1 MKKHISVFSLIM
13 RESIY
18 RIFFTWLLSAG
29 VQITVFLLALKNL
42 KEEYIPTLTQVFDNS
57 YITVLFFIT
66 VIAVAVL
73 LCKTGMQFNSKTGY
87 TLRRLLISE
96 KAVFG
101 WQCIYNIIILML
113 TWLFEVVLCFMLLKI
128 GTNLLPEEFIT
139 NQSIYLAFY
148 KTQFI
153 QNLFAGRDIARIVRN
168 ILTVISLGVSF
179 SAFSYQWRRG
189 KKWLV
194 APLATAVLL
203 FYIMNIS
210 ELGYDIAS
218 IFAMLIALVT
228 SLITVI
234 GGEKYEA

>member
-1 MKKHISVFSLIM
+1 MKKHISVFSLIA

-18 RIFFTWLLSAG
+18 RIFFVWLLSAG
-29 VQITVFLLALKNL
+29 VQITVFLSVLKNL
-42 KEEYIPTLTQVFDNS
+42 KEDYIPSLTQIIDKS
-57 YITVLFFIT
+57 YINVFFFVTI
-66 VIAVAVL
+66 IAVAVF

-101 WQCIYNIIILML
+101 WQCLYNIIMLML
-113 TWLFEVVLCFMLLKI
+113 TWLLEVVLCFMLLKI

-148 KTQFI
+148 QTQFI
-153 QNLFAGRDIARIVRN
+153 QNLFAGRDIARIIRN

-179 SAFSYQWRRG
+179 AAFSYQWRRG

-194 APLATAVLL
+194 APFATAVLL
-203 FYIMNIS
+203 FYVMNIS

-218 IFAMLIALVT
+218 IFAMLIILFS
-228 SLITVI
+228 SLITVL
-234 GGEKYEA
+234 GGQKYDA